1 MQTVEN
7 VIEKTSIER
16 RPFKFQKE
24 IKSLEIFGFKKVHKR
39 KGFKRLSPF
48 LILAFLLPIV
58 SVYSFIIG
66 GSFLFQLALLFIL
79 EINILFADFAVWNYF
94 RYKKI
99 TGIWIAE
106 SFIAFAIVYLMI

>member
-7 VIEKTSIER
+7 VIEKISSESKPFRIQER
-16 RPFKFQKE
+16 
-24 IKSLEIFGFKKVHKR
+24 KSPEIFECKKVNKR
-39 KGFKRLSPF
+39 KGLKRLSPF
-48 LILAFLLPIV
+48 LILAFLLPIF
-58 SVYSFIIG
+58 SVYSFIKG

-94 RYKKI
+94 CYKKI
-99 TGIWIAE
+99 TGIWIVE